1 MTDFKK
7 ELNPVQYKAVTHP
20 DGPLLIVA
28 GAGSGKTRVLTYRI
42 AYLTTQGVQPSRIL
56 AVTFTNKAAGE
67 MAKRVD
73 KLVNA
78 YVPVSTFHSFCLR
91 VLRTEN
97 DRLPY
102 ANSFV
107 VYDKSDQLT
116 LIKDC
121 MRRLNV
127 SDKHTKPKMF
137 ANEFN
142 HAKNKLITAAKF
154 AEKIDDYK
162 KEVVANVYKE
172 YEAALLKA
180 NAMDFD
186 DLIMQCVL
194 LLQQNEDILKKYQN
208 KFDHMLIDEFQ
219 DTNFA
224 QYTLAKLLAKKHK
237 NICVV
242 GDPDQSIYKFRGA
255 DIKNILDFEH
265 DFKNSKLITLE
276 QNYRSTATVL
286 NVANDII
293 SNNTN
298 RKEKKLWTENEEGAQ
313 ICIYKAIDEHDEAE
327 FVIDHIREQMREDPD
342 LSLNDIVIF
351 HRIHALTR
359 VFEDHFRRERMSHI
373 IIGDVGFYN
382 RREIRDI
389 VAYLRVIANQ
399 ADDVNFKRIINTP
412 HRGIG
417 STTQETI
424 ARYARSCNI
433 TLFEAADQA
442 ESISNL
448 SKAAQRKIVKFM
460 QLMNT
465 FCKAKNKLT
474 TTELVQKVI
483 DEINYIEKVCSSN
496 DLQDKTRVENI
507 KELISAAAEYDNTSP
522 DEKPSV
528 EGFLHEVAL
537 TSDID
542 NWNDSEEAVTLMTIH
557 NAKGLEFP
565 VVYIVGMEENL
576 FPHYNSSDDPTDI
589 EEERRLCYV
598 GMTRAKKRLSLSCA
612 YHRTVFG
619 QRKVREP
626 SRFLGEIPDEF
637 IEVRISE
644 HRDSFGAE
652 EVPPVPKSK
661 KSKAGKNGYTVGNR
675 IIHSHFGDGEIES
688 ITGSGDSARLTI
700 QFDSLPNPKVLVAQ
714 YAKLRVL
721 K

>member
-1 MTDFKK
+1 MIDFIK
-7 ELNPVQYKAVTHP
+7 ELNPLQYKAVIHP

-42 AYLTTQGVQPSRIL
+42 AHLTTRNVLPSRIL

-102 ANSFV
+102 AANFV

-121 MRRLNV
+121 MRRLNI

-142 HAKNKLITAAKF
+142 HAKNKLITAEKF
-154 AEKIDDYK
+154 AEETGDYK

-172 YEAALLKA
+172 YETALLKA

-194 LLQQNEDILKKYQN
+194 LLQNNPDILEKYQ
-208 KFDHMLIDEFQ
+208 KMYDHMLIDEFQ

-224 QYTLAKLLAKKHK
+224 QYSLAKLLANKHQ

-265 DFKNSKLITLE
+265 DFKGVELITLE

-286 NVANDII
+286 NVANEII
-293 SNNTN
+293 SNNQS
-298 RKEKKLWTENEEGAQ
+298 RKEKKLWTENEEGEQ
-313 ICIYKAIDEHDEAE
+313 ICVYKAIDEHDEAE
-327 FVIDHIREQMREDPD
+327 FVIDHIRDQIRENPE

-359 VFEDHFRRERMSHI
+359 VFEDHFRRARMSHI
-373 IIGDVGFYN
+373 IVGDVGFYN

-417 STTQETI
+417 STTQETL

-433 TLFEAADQA
+433 TLFEAAENA
-442 ESISNL
+442 ESVSNL

-460 QLMNT
+460 QLIKS
-465 FCKAKNKLT
+465 FCKAKDELT
-474 TTELVQKVI
+474 TTELVKKVI
-483 DEINYIEKVCSSN
+483 DEINYIEKVCGSN
-496 DLQDKTRVENI
+496 DLQDKTRIENI
-507 KELISAAAEYDNTSP
+507 RELISAAAEYDNISP
-522 DEKPSV
+522 DESPSV

-537 TSDID
+537 TSDMD
-542 NWNDSEEAVTLMTIH
+542 NWNDSDESVTLMTIH

-565 VVYIVGMEENL
+565 VVYIIGMEENL

-598 GMTRAKKRLSLSCA
+598 GMTRAEKKLSLSCA

-626 SRFLGEIPDEF
+626 SRFLAEIPDEF

-644 HRDSFGAE
+644 HRDSFGANE
-652 EVPPVPKSK
+652 APPVPKSK
-661 KSKAGKNGYTVGNR
+661 KSKNDKKGYKNGER
-675 IIHSHFGDGEIES
+675 IVHSHFGDGIIES
-688 ITGSGDSARLTI
+688 VTGSGDSARLTI

-714 YAKLRVL
+714 YAKLRSL

>member
-1 MTDFKK
+1 
-7 ELNPVQYKAVTHP
+7 
-20 DGPLLIVA
+20 
-28 GAGSGKTRVLTYRI
+28 
-42 AYLTTQGVQPSRIL
+42 
-56 AVTFTNKAAGE
+56 

-91 VLRTEN
+91 VLRSQN
-97 DRLPY
+97 DHLPY
-102 ANSFV
+102 SDNFV

-154 AEKIDDYK
+154 AEKISDYK

-194 LLQQNEDILKKYQN
+194 LFQKNPDVLKEYQN

-224 QYTLAKLLAKKHK
+224 QYTLAKLLVDKHK

-255 DIKNILDFEH
+255 DIKNILDFER
-265 DFKNSKLITLE
+265 DFKGAELITLE

-293 SNNTN
+293 SNNKN
-298 RKEKKLWTENEEGAQ
+298 RKEKKLWTENEEGEQ
-313 ICIYKAIDEHDEAE
+313 ICVYKAMDEHDEAE
-327 FVIDHIREQMREDPD
+327 FVINHIREQMSGNPD
-342 LSLNDIVIF
+342 LSLNDIVVF

-359 VFEDHFRRERMSHI
+359 VFEDHFRRARMPHVI
-373 IIGDVGFYN
+373 LGDVGFYN

-399 ADDVNFKRIINTP
+399 ADDVNFKRILNTP

-417 STTQETI
+417 STTQETL

-433 TLFEAADQA
+433 TLFEAAENA
-442 ESISNL
+442 ESVSNL

-460 QLMNT
+460 QLIKG
-465 FCKAKNKLT
+465 FCNSKSKLT
-474 TTELVQKVI
+474 TTELVKKVI
-483 DEINYIEKVCSSN
+483 DDINYIEKVCSSN
-496 DLQDKTRVENI
+496 DLQDRTRIENI
-507 KELISAAAEYDNTSP
+507 KELISAAAEYDNTSE
-522 DEKPSV
+522 DEIPSI

-537 TSDID
+537 SSDID
-542 NWNDSEEAVTLMTIH
+542 NWNESEESVTLMTIH

-565 VVYIVGMEENL
+565 VVYIIGMEENL

-598 GMTRAKKRLSLSCA
+598 GMTRAKKKLSLSCA

-626 SRFLGEIPDEF
+626 SRFLSEIPDEF

-644 HRDSFGAE
+644 HRNSFGAE

-661 KSKAGKNGYTVGNR
+661 KSQNAKDGYSVGQR
-675 IIHSHFGDGEIES
+675 VVHSHFGNGKIES
-688 ITGSGDSARLTI
+688 VTGKGDSARLTI

-714 YAKLRVL
+714 YAKLRLL

>member
-7 ELNPVQYKAVTHP
+7 ELNPAQYKAATHS

-67 MAKRVD
+67 MARRVD

-91 VLRTEN
+91 VLRAEN
-97 DRLPY
+97 DRLSY
-102 ANSFV
+102 ENNFV

-121 MRRLNV
+121 MRRLNI

-137 ANEFN
+137 SNEFN
-142 HAKNKLITAAKF
+142 HAKNKLMTAAQF
-154 AEKIDDYK
+154 AENIGDYK

-172 YEAALLKA
+172 YEASLLKA

-194 LLQQNEDILKKYQN
+194 LFQQNEDVLKKYQD
-208 KFDHMLIDEFQ
+208 KYSHMLIDEFQ
-219 DTNFA
+219 DTNYA
-224 QYTLAKLLAKKHK
+224 QYTLAKLLVDIHK

-255 DIKNILDFEH
+255 DIRNILDFEH
-265 DFKNSKLITLE
+265 DFKNAELITLE

-286 NVANDII
+286 SAANDII
-293 SNNTN
+293 SHNKN
-298 RKEKKLWTENEEGAQ
+298 RKEKNLWTRNEEGAQ
-313 ICIYKAIDEHDEAE
+313 LCVYRAMDEHDEADFIIE
-327 FVIDHIREQMREDPD
+327 HIREQINDNPG
-342 LSLNDIVIF
+342 LSLNDIVVF
-351 HRIHALTR
+351 HRIHALSR
-359 VFEDHFRRERMSHI
+359 VFEEHFRRARMPHI
-373 IIGDVGFYN
+373 IVGDVGFYN

-389 VAYLRVIANQ
+389 VAYLRVIANR

-417 STTQETI
+417 STTQEVV
-424 ARYARSCNI
+424 ARYARACNI
-433 TLFEAADQA
+433 TLYEAAEKA
-442 ESISNL
+442 ESIPNL
-448 SKAAQRKIVKFM
+448 SKAAQKKIINFM
-460 QLMNT
+460 EMMKN
-465 FCKAKNKLT
+465 FCKAKKEIT
-474 TTELVQKVI
+474 TTELVKKVI
-483 DEINYIEKVCSSN
+483 DEIKYIEKVCSSN
-496 DLQDKTRVENI
+496 DLQDRTRIENI

-522 DEKPSV
+522 DEIPTV
-528 EGFLHEVAL
+528 DGFLHEVAL

-542 NWNDSEEAVTLMTIH
+542 NWNESEESVTLMTIH

-576 FPHYNSSDDPTDI
+576 FPHYNSSDDPTDV

-626 SRFLGEIPDEF
+626 SRFLSEIPDEF

-652 EVPPVPKSK
+652 DVPPVPKTK
-661 KSKAGKNGYTVGNR
+661 KSKNSKDGYTKGER
-675 IIHSHFGDGEIES
+675 IVHSHFGDGVIES
-688 ITGSGDSARLTI
+688 VTGSGDSARLTI

-714 YAKLRVL
+714 YAKLRSL

>member
-7 ELNPVQYKAVTHP
+7 ELNPLQYKAVIHP

-42 AYLTTQGVQPSRIL
+42 AHLTTRNISPSRIL

-91 VLRTEN
+91 VLRKEN

-102 ANSFV
+102 ADNFV

-142 HAKNKLITAAKF
+142 HAKNKLITAGKF
-154 AEKIDDYK
+154 AEKINDYK

-194 LLQQNEDILKKYQN
+194 LFQNNSDILEKYQN

-224 QYTLAKLLAKKHK
+224 QYTLAKLLVDKHK

-255 DIKNILDFEH
+255 DIRNILDFEH
-265 DFKNSKLITLE
+265 DFKGADLITLE

-293 SNNTN
+293 SNNKN
-298 RKEKKLWTENEEGAQ
+298 RKEKKLWTENEEGEQ
-313 ICIYKAIDEHDEAE
+313 ICVYKAMDEHDEAE
-327 FVIDHIREQMREDPD
+327 FVINHIREQMSGNPE
-342 LSLNDIVIF
+342 LSLNDIVVF

-359 VFEDHFRRERMSHI
+359 VFEDHFRRARMPHVI
-373 IIGDVGFYN
+373 LGDVGFYN

-417 STTQETI
+417 STTQETL

-433 TLFEAADQA
+433 TLFEAAENA
-442 ESISNL
+442 ESVSNL

-460 QLMNT
+460 QLIKG
-465 FCKAKNKLT
+465 FCNAKSKLT
-474 TTELVQKVI
+474 TTELVKKVI
-483 DEINYIEKVCSSN
+483 DDINYIEKVCSSN
-496 DLQDKTRVENI
+496 DLQDRTRIENI
-507 KELISAAAEYDNTSP
+507 KELISAAAEYDNTSE
-522 DEKPSV
+522 DEIPSI

-537 TSDID
+537 SSDID
-542 NWNDSEEAVTLMTIH
+542 NWNESEESVTLMTIH

-565 VVYIVGMEENL
+565 VVYIIGMEENL

-626 SRFLGEIPDEF
+626 SRFLSEIPDEF

-661 KSKAGKNGYTVGNR
+661 KSQNAKGGYSAGQRVV
-675 IIHSHFGDGEIES
+675 HSHFGNGKIES
-688 ITGSGDSARLTI
+688 VTGKGDSARLTI

-714 YAKLRVL
+714 YAKLRSL